1 MAVEVIMPKLEM
13 AQDMGT
19 VVRWLKAEGEAIRK
33 GEPLLEI
40 ETDKVTVEIEAPGS
54 GILSDISAREGD
66 EVPVGQVIAQLLSSE
81 ERAPMAAPAGEA
93 KRKPVEGVAGPVPA
107 ATPVAQRMA
116 ATHQLDLGQIAASG
130 RRVTKQDVSTHLA
143 RQQSSVKSRLQP
155 ASPLARRLAN
165 EQGLDLSQI
174 HGSGPEGAVRAAD
187 LRQVSETAA
196 PKAEPVTELEIPQV
210 EEYRRIPLRGIRK
223 VVAQRLQQSYQHAPH
238 ISLTL
243 TVDMTETERLM
254 ANLAEPIQQATGQV
268 LTLTAVLA
276 RVTAIA
282 LSRHPR
288 LNAHLVG
295 DEEIREY
302 ESVHLGIAVALEDGL
317 VVPVIR
323 QAQLK
328 GLAALQTELN
338 ELVSRARANKLALNE
353 IKGSTFTLSN
363 LGMYGIEQFTAII
376 NPPEVGI
383 LAIGAIT
390 PGPKEIGG
398 HLVMR
403 PLMRLTLMVDHRAVD
418 GAVGAQF
425 LATLKHLLENPY
437 RLLL

>member
-19 VVRWLKAEGEAIRK
+19 VVRWLKAEGEVIRK

-40 ETDKVTVEIEAPGS
+40 ETDKVTVEVEAPGS

-81 ERAPMAAPAGEA
+81 ERDPIVASAAEA
-93 KRKPVEGVAGPVPA
+93 KFKPGEGVAGPVLA

-130 RRVTKQDVSTHLA
+130 RRVTKEDVSTHLA
-143 RQQSSVKSRLQP
+143 RQQISIRAEGPLWESRLQP
-155 ASPLARRLAN
+155 ASPLARRLAH
-165 EQGLDLSQI
+165 EQGLDLSKI
-174 HGSGPEGAVRAAD
+174 HGSGPEGAVLAAD
-187 LRQVSETAA
+187 LRRVSETAL
-196 PKAEPVTELEIPQV
+196 PKAEPVTGLELPQV
-210 EEYRRIPLRGIRK
+210 EEYRSIPLRSIRK
-223 VVAQRLQQSYQHAPH
+223 VIAQRLQQSYQHAPH

-254 ANLAEPIQQATGQV
+254 ANLTEPIQQETGKM

-276 RVTAIA
+276 QVTATA
-282 LSRHPR
+282 LGRHPR

-317 VVPVIR
+317 IVPVIR
-323 QAQLK
+323 QAHLK
-328 GLAALQTELN
+328 RLATMQIELN
-338 ELVSRARANKLALNE
+338 DLA
-353 IKGSTFTLSN
+353 S
-363 LGMYGIEQFTAII
+363 
-376 NPPEVGI
+376 
-383 LAIGAIT
+383 
-390 PGPKEIGG
+390 
-398 HLVMR
+398 
-403 PLMRLTLMVDHRAVD
+403 
-418 GAVGAQF
+418 
-425 LATLKHLLENPY
+425 
-437 RLLL
+437 